1 MSTQFTSATL
11 QNSTVLAVDDT
22 PGNLV
27 ALDTLLS
34 MYGVNVIT
42 APSGEVALKMLR
54 EHTPDLILL
63 DVLMGGID
71 GFETCVKIKA
81 WEPTSK
87 VPVIFL
93 TSLVDTPDKIK
104 GFQCG
109 AVDYIEKPFNQDEI
123 LARVKTHLLLRRL
136 REQLEVQNHELEVR
150 VHERTEELS
159 MALTELEQLKNRLQ
173 QQNAYLKQE
182 IEQTHNFT
190 EIIGDHPKLDTL
202 LKQVEMVAPTDST
215 VLITGES
222 GTGKELIA
230 RAIHNASPR
239 KEHSLVKVNCGAI
252 SAGLVESELFGHEKG
267 AFTGAV
273 AARQGRFE
281 LADGGTLFLDE
292 VGEIPHETQV
302 KLLRALQE
310 REFERVGGTKTISVN
325 VRVIAATNR
334 DLQNEVNK
342 GNFREDLFYR
352 FNVFPLHSPPLR
364 ERGSDIPLLA
374 NHFLRKFAKQFGKE
388 LDGFSAATIE
398 QMATYGWPGNIRE
411 LQNTVERAAIL
422 ATDSIVELDESSFQQ
437 PGGEGTKAKVNRLD
451 DLQNAEKEIIIDAL
465 RSSKWKIGGT
475 YGAAAKLN
483 LAPSTLRDRIRKLE
497 IERPV

>member
-1 MSTQFTSATL
+1 M
-11 QNSTVLAVDDT
+11 
-22 PGNLV
+22 

-34 MYGVNVIT
+34 TYGVNVIT

-123 LARVKTHLLLRRL
+123 LARVKTHLLLRGL

-173 QQNAYLKQE
+173 QQNAYLKQ
-182 IEQTHNFT
+182 
-190 EIIGDHPKLDTL
+190 
-202 LKQVEMVAPTDST
+202 VEMVAPTDST

-222 GTGKELIA
+222 ATGKELIA

-292 VGEIPHETQV
+292 VGELPHETQV
-302 KLLRALQE
+302 KLLRTLQE

-352 FNVFPLHSPPLR
+352 FNVFPLHSPPFR

-411 LQNTVERAAIL
+411 LQTTVERAAIL

-437 PGGEGTKAKVNRLD
+437 PGGEGTKTKVNRLD

>member
-34 MYGVNVIT
+34 TYGVNVIT

-123 LARVKTHLLLRRL
+123 LARVKTHLLLRGL

-173 QQNAYLKQE
+173 QQNAYLKQ
-182 IEQTHNFT
+182 
-190 EIIGDHPKLDTL
+190 
-202 LKQVEMVAPTDST
+202 VEMVAPTDST

-222 GTGKELIA
+222 ATGKELIA

-292 VGEIPHETQV
+292 VGELPHETQV
-302 KLLRALQE
+302 KLLRTLQE

-352 FNVFPLHSPPLR
+352 FNVFPLHSPPFR

-411 LQNTVERAAIL
+411 LQTTVERAAIL

-437 PGGEGTKAKVNRLD
+437 PGGEGTKTKVNRLD